1 MDGLS
6 AASRRQGR
14 ELGLGSVGLGDGEE
28 TDPLLGD
35 GKGLCGGAGPA
46 AAQGLL
52 GVHNSAFGTGSCLR
66 SRPVPARRCS
76 RILSRSAR
84 RGSRPPGLPSPV
96 PASCHPQFHM
106 SLFSLTFSN
115 NPKNM

>member
-14 ELGLGSVGLGDGEE
+14 ELDLGSVGLGDGEE

-46 AAQGLL
+46 AARGLL
-52 GVHNSAFGTGSCLR
+52 GVHDSAFGTGSCLR
-66 SRPVPARRCS
+66 SRAVPARRCS
-76 RILSRSAR
+76 RIVSRSAR
-84 RGSRPPGLPSPV
+84 RGSRPPPRAAIPCTCFLSPPISHV
-96 PASCHPQFHM
+96 TILAN
-106 SLFSLTFSN
+106 LF
-115 NPKNM
+115 K